1 MKGVKM
7 ILIGEIILTVTVCV
21 RMSQAGK
28 KWGYGLLPLSLGLII
43 GFLLGLSGM
52 VTISTN
58 MIWMD
63 IIIIIILV
71 VMLISN
77 KPLPAPI
84 ESVENEEE
92 TPSQE

>member
-1 MKGVKM
+1 M
-7 ILIGEIILTVTVCV
+7 ILIGEIILTVAVCI

-43 GFLLGLSGM
+43 GFLLGLSGL
-52 VTISTN
+52 ISIYTN

-71 VMLISN
+71 VMLVSN
-77 KPLPAPI
+77 KPMPAPMG
-84 ESVENEEE
+84 STENETE
-92 TPSQE
+92 TSSKE

>member
-1 MKGVKM
+1 M
-7 ILIGEIILTVTVCV
+7 ILIGEIILTVVVCL
-21 RMSQAGK
+21 RMSKAGK

-43 GFLLGLSGM
+43 GFLLGLSGL
-52 VTISTN
+52 VTIYTN

-77 KPLPAPI
+77 KPMPAPI
-84 ESVENEEE
+84 EFVESE
-92 TPSQE
+92 TESQSKE